1 VLYYR
6 YEEEK
11 DQDPKASELD
21 RSCRA
26 LSSRWSDEEPQEGSE
41 QESMPWKGARMKVGD
56 LVRNLNSESG
66 TLLGVIVKFTPP
78 ANPGRLIVAW
88 NDGRVS
94 PILKHLVE
102 VVDES
107 R

>member
-1 VLYYR
+1 
-6 YEEEK
+6 
-11 DQDPKASELD
+11 
-21 RSCRA
+21 
-26 LSSRWSDEEPQEGSE
+26 
-41 QESMPWKGARMKVGD
+41 MKVGD

-102 VVDES
+102 VAHAS

>member
-1 VLYYR
+1 
-6 YEEEK
+6 
-11 DQDPKASELD
+11 
-21 RSCRA
+21 
-26 LSSRWSDEEPQEGSE
+26 
-41 QESMPWKGARMKVGD
+41 MKIGD

-88 NDGRVS
+88 TDGRVS
-94 PILKHLVE
+94 PILKHMVE
-102 VVDES
+102 TINAS

>member
-1 VLYYR
+1 
-6 YEEEK
+6 
-11 DQDPKASELD
+11 
-21 RSCRA
+21 
-26 LSSRWSDEEPQEGSE
+26 
-41 QESMPWKGARMKVGD
+41 MKIGD

-66 TLLGVIVKFTPP
+66 TLLGVIVKITPP

-94 PILKHLVE
+94 PILKQLVE
-102 VVDES
+102 IINES

>member
-1 VLYYR
+1 
-6 YEEEK
+6 
-11 DQDPKASELD
+11 
-21 RSCRA
+21 
-26 LSSRWSDEEPQEGSE
+26 
-41 QESMPWKGARMKVGD
+41 MKVGD

-66 TLLGVIVKFTPP
+66 TVLGIIIKFTPP

-102 VVDES
+102 AAHES
-107 R
+107 G